1 MHVYMRPLNRF
12 ECQGKSERETQ
23 TGGAM
28 VATPSYGNTLSV
40 AELADTLR
48 EESEL
53 MARARRTL
61 DRKSLREQGEA
72 AERKV
77 KNKEKDEAE
86 EEEEDE
92 EDEEE
97 DGDEEE
103 ASGEDDDDG
112 DSDDEDAKPKK
123 KTKKKAAA
131 PKKKA
136 PAKRT
141 RAAKVVRMKVVWAVY
156 SNSHQL
162 LQEFAY
168 PKKNEAEAYLK
179 KVTEDKKSGGPFF
192 MQPLKKPM
200 EKDAETPSKK

>member
-1 MHVYMRPLNRF
+1 
-12 ECQGKSERETQ
+12 
-23 TGGAM
+23 
-28 VATPSYGNTLSV
+28 
-40 AELADTLR
+40 
-48 EESEL
+48 

-61 DRKSLREQGEA
+61 DRKTLREQGEA
-72 AERKV
+72 AERKD
-77 KNKEKDEAE
+77 KDEEKE
-86 EEEEDE
+86 ETDDEEEDE
-92 EDEEE
+92 EDE
-97 DGDEEE
+97 DGDGEEE

-123 KTKKKAAA
+123 KAKKKAPA

-168 PKKNEAEAYLK
+168 PKKSDADAYLK

-192 MQPLKKPM
+192 MQLLKKPM
-200 EKDAETPSKK
+200 EKDAEPSTKK